1 MPKIKFKVFN
11 QKFEMGEKMRKVEA
25 IIRPEKLEIVKKA
38 LSDAGY
44 VGMTVS
50 EVKGRGVQGGI
61 VERYR
66 GREYIVDLIPKIK
79 IELVVR
85 EEDVDNVIDII
96 CENARTGNPG
106 DGKIFVIPV
115 ERVVRVRT
123 KEEDEKAL

>member
-66 GREYIVDLIPKIK
+66 GREYIVDLLQKVK
-79 IELVVR
+79 IELVVK
-85 EEDVDNVIDII
+85 EEDVDKVIDII

-123 KEEDEKAL
+123 KEEGRDVL

>member
-1 MPKIKFKVFN
+1 MK
-11 QKFEMGEKMRKVEA
+11 KVEA
-25 IIRPEKLEIVKKA
+25 IIRPGRLEIIKKA
-38 LSDAGY
+38 LADTGY

-61 VERYR
+61 IERYR
-66 GREYIVDLIPKIK
+66 GREYIVDLLPKIK
-79 IELVVR
+79 IELVVKK
-85 EEDVDNVIDII
+85 EDVDKVIDII

-123 KEEDEKAL
+123 KEENENAL

>member
-66 GREYIVDLIPKIK
+66 GREYIVDLIPKVK
-79 IELVVR
+79 IELVVK

>member
-1 MPKIKFKVFN
+1 MR
-11 QKFEMGEKMRKVEA
+11 FETMKKVEA

-79 IELVVR
+79 IELVVK
-85 EEDVDNVIDII
+85 EDDVDKVIDII

-106 DGKIFVIPV
+106 DGKIFVMPV

-123 KEEDEKAL
+123 REEDETAI

>member
-1 MPKIKFKVFN
+1 VFN

-66 GREYIVDLIPKIK
+66 GREYIVDLIPKVK
-79 IELVVR
+79 IELVVK